1 MPNIESIIASHNSKL
16 LTQPANIPQQTTSTQ
31 TNASNPE
38 PKECNCRVG
47 TNNCPMK
54 GKCLTK
60 SLVYRAE
67 IISHQDSAEYIG
79 LTSNSFKQR
88 YLNHISSF
96 KNIKYKESTALAKY
110 IWKLKD
116 EKKEFNINW
125 SVAAKAPPYNPV
137 AKSCHLCITEKAF
150 ILRSKH
156 QNLINKRNELM
167 GSCLHRRKFLLS
179 SIS

>member
-1 MPNIESIIASHNSKL
+1 MSPTADGVQTLITIINIVYILKIWNHF
-16 LTQPANIPQQTTSTQ
+16 
-31 TNASNPE
+31 
-38 PKECNCRVG
+38 
-47 TNNCPMK
+47 PMK

-150 ILRSKH
+150 IVRSKYCII
-156 QNLINKRNELM
+156 QYTAPRL
-167 GSCLHRRKFLLS
+167 
-179 SIS
+179 